1 MNPIFGLMKMVEF
14 GLEEAGLRDSLKTRQ
29 QQAEGGAALER
40 ANNPLQSAAA
50 GPLSNPAQGANPNQS
65 PAGPMSPMMPM
76 DAAQAPVPNVPNP
89 LMMNRGANPNM
100 SPVMPQTPQATPD
113 MFDKAMGLLA
123 SFNND
128 TGPKSPFQMILE
140 RTNIVEPT
148 EAYEDDRERQR
159 KKSPLEM
166 MIGGR

>member
-14 GLEEAGLRDSLKTRQ
+14 GLDKAGLRDSLKTRQ

-40 ANNPLQSAAA
+40 ANSPLQSAAA
-50 GPLSNPAQGANPNQS
+50 GLLSNPAQGANPN
-65 PAGPMSPMMPM
+65 
-76 DAAQAPVPNVPNP
+76 
-89 LMMNRGANPNM
+89 M
-100 SPVMPQTPQATPD
+100 SPVMPPPPQATPD